1 VDLGKLPGLIGS
13 LVAAGLAAAGAL
25 TGSAPLALAGAAAAL
40 VTAAVIVLR
49 PSNAAMP
56 PAVPADPPSA
66 PIVDG
71 DTGLPDNHFF
81 ELLLDGRVAAARRRL
96 WPLALVMVEIHPP
109 DTVGLFTVLLRR
121 TIREADTAC
130 RIGPTTFAVVLE
142 DTGETGGVWAAE
154 RIQIAV
160 AKEREAG
167 TAGTEL
173 RVAAGVASYPNHALK
188 ADQLLLAAESALE
201 RARGQRPPQHG
212 LGAVEVARADLH

>member
-1 VDLGKLPGLIGS
+1 VDLGKLPGLIGV
-13 LVAAGLAAAGAL
+13 LLAAILGAAGAVI
-25 TGSAPLALAGAAAAL
+25 GSVALSLAGAAAAL
-40 VTAAVIVLR
+40 GTAAWIVLGPATTPPPLEV
-49 PSNAAMP
+49 PSERAP
-56 PAVPADPPSA
+56 P
-66 PIVDG
+66 PIVDV
-71 DTGLPDNHFF
+71 DTGLPDNFFF
-81 ELLLDGRVAAARRRL
+81 ELLLEGRVAAARRRL
-96 WPLALVMVEIHPP
+96 WPLALVMVEIQPAA
-109 DTVGLFTVLLRR
+109 TVGLFTVLLRR

-130 RIGPTTFAVVLE
+130 RIGPTTFAVLLE

-167 TAGTEL
+167 TAGTDL

-212 LGAVEVARADLH
+212 LGAVEVARADLG

>member
-1 VDLGKLPGLIGS
+1 VDLEKLPGLIGV
-13 LVAAGLAAAGAL
+13 LVAAALGAAGAL
-25 TGSAPLALAGAAAAL
+25 IGSAPLSLAGAAIAL
-40 VTAAVIVLR
+40 LTAVVIVLR
-49 PSNAAMP
+49 PWASP
-56 PAVPADPPSA
+56 PAPTEASESTPP
-66 PIVDG
+66 PIVDV

-81 ELLLDGRVAAARRRL
+81 ELLLEGRVAAARRRL
-96 WPLALVMVEIHPP
+96 WPLALVMVEIRPAA
-109 DTVGLFTVLLRR
+109 TVGLFTVLLRR

-130 RIGPTTFAVVLE
+130 RIGPTTFAILLE

-167 TAGTEL
+167 TAGTDL

-201 RARGQRPPQHG
+201 RARGQRPHQHG